1 MTGKDVAMLVVALA
15 AAGGALFVLRGFFKR
30 LEQIQAERWGEGR
43 YESRLNE
50 YVLWRRK
57 PKQK

>member
-1 MTGKDVAMLVVALA
+1 MLVVALA